1 MQNKK
6 QLIMY
11 IIIVLVLILLFLG
24 IGLIVYKSAFED
36 TESKNNNNDDEL
48 NTLGLRL
55 YNYVN
60 IREGEFILFDTE
72 NVLTYNDLQEDQK
85 LMLVHAL
92 IPNTAKTINEECGD
106 DSTNCIK
113 ESISQRVFQRYYDRL
128 FGRDKNI
135 NYQNY
140 FEYIDCLDCYFADGM
155 YQCKKSECK
164 DVNSVVQYINYDSVK
179 MNNNDVIL
187 NVKSIFVS
195 ADGVYKDKSLQNK
208 LDSIDYYNEVRSK
221 LSDEDYYK
229 GLTNH
234 NNLNYNNFL
243 KRLFEK
249 YVDAAVYEVTF
260 KEYDDNYYWYSTRLV
275 K

>member
-1 MQNKK
+1 
-6 QLIMY
+6 MY
-11 IIIVLVLILLFLG
+11 IIIVFVLILLFLG

-92 IPNTAKTINEECGD
+92 IPNTAKTINEECGV

-140 FEYIDCLDCYFADGM
+140 FEYIDCLDC
-155 YQCKKSECK
+155 
-164 DVNSVVQYINYDSVK
+164 
-179 MNNNDVIL
+179 
-187 NVKSIFVS
+187 
-195 ADGVYKDKSLQNK
+195 
-208 LDSIDYYNEVRSK
+208 
-221 LSDEDYYK
+221 
-229 GLTNH
+229 
-234 NNLNYNNFL
+234 
-243 KRLFEK
+243 
-249 YVDAAVYEVTF
+249 
-260 KEYDDNYYWYSTRLV
+260 
-275 K
+275 